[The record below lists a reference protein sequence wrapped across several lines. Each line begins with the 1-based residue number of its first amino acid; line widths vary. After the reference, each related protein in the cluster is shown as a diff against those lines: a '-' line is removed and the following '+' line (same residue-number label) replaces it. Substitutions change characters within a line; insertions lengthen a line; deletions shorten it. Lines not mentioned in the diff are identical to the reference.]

1 VAIISGAPRSPNRR
15 GEGARLRVEIVHA
28 ATGLAEENSDLSGI
42 TLRAVARRAGITAP
56 SIYAHFGNLDD
67 VIDAVI
73 ASTFEDLVR
82 SLEHHLHGHTDPIGR
97 LRALC
102 HGYVSFGSG
111 NPRLYRLLFGPDRP
125 QPTSLTTKSIDSMPG
140 AKAFAMLVGSIHACI
155 EAGQSSSTDPQRDAI
170 ALWAALHGYVGL
182 LAGTPEFPWPPHDGV
197 VDQFVDRLAYLTPRP
212 GATIS

>member
-1 VAIISGAPRSPNRR
+1 VALITGAPRRPNRR
-15 GEGARLRVEIVHA
+15 GEGARLRDEIVHA

-73 ASTFEDLVR
+73 ASTFEDLAR
-82 SLEHHLHGHTDPIGR
+82 SLERDLHGHTDPVAR

-102 HGYVSFGSG
+102 RGYVSFGSG
-111 NPRLYRLLFGPDRP
+111 NPRLYRLLFGPGRP
-125 QPTSLTTKSIDSMPG
+125 HPVPLTTKSIDSMPG
-140 AKAFAMLVGSIHACI
+140 AKAFDILVGSIHACV

-182 LAGTPEFPWPPHDGV
+182 LASRPEFPWPPQNAV
-197 VDQFVDRLAYLTPRP
+197 VDQFVDRLAYLTPQ
-212 GATIS
+212 A

>member
-1 VAIISGAPRSPNRR
+1 VVAVINAPPRRPNRR
-15 GEGARLRVEIVHA
+15 GDGARLRDEIVRA

-56 SIYAHFGNLDD
+56 SIYAHFGNLED

-73 ASTFEDLVR
+73 AGTFEDLVR
-82 SLEHHLHGHTDPIGR
+82 SLEHHLHGHTEPIAR

-125 QPTSLTTKSIDSMPG
+125 QPSPLTTKSIDSMPG
-140 AKAFAMLVGSIHACI
+140 AKAFNMLVGSIHACI
-155 EAGQSSSTDPQRDAI
+155 EAAQSSSTDPQRDAI

-182 LAGTPEFPWPPHDGV
+182 LAGTPEFPWPPQDAV
-197 VDQFVDRLAYLTPRP
+197 VDQFVNRLAYLTPQ
-212 GATIS
+212 T

>member
-1 VAIISGAPRSPNRR
+1 VALITEAPRKPNRR
-15 GEGARLRVEIVHA
+15 GEGARLRDEIVHA

-73 ASTFEDLVR
+73 ASTFEDLAR
-82 SLEHHLHGHTDPIGR
+82 SLERDLHGHTDPRGR

-125 QPTSLTTKSIDSMPG
+125 KPTPLTTKSIDSMPG
-140 AKAFAMLVGSIHACI
+140 AKAFNMLVGSVRACV

-197 VDQFVDRLAYLTPRP
+197 VDQCVDRLAYLTPGP
-212 GATIS
+212 GATFS

>member
-1 VAIISGAPRSPNRR
+1 MAVINAAPPRRPNRR
-15 GEGARLRVEIVHA
+15 GDGARLRDEIVRA

-56 SIYAHFGNLDD
+56 SIYAHFGNLED

-82 SLEHHLHGHTDPIGR
+82 SLEHHLHGHTEPIAR

-125 QPTSLTTKSIDSMPG
+125 QPSPLTTKSIDSMPG
-140 AKAFAMLVGSIHACI
+140 AKAFNMLVGSIHACI
-155 EAGQSSSTDPQRDAI
+155 EAAQSSSTDPQRDAI

-182 LAGTPEFPWPPHDGV
+182 LAGTPEFPWPPQDAV
-197 VDQFVDRLAYLTPRP
+197 VDQFVNRLAYLTPQ
-212 GATIS
+212 T

>member
-1 VAIISGAPRSPNRR
+1 VALITGAPRRPNKR
-15 GEGARLRVEIVHA
+15 GEGARLRDEIVHA
-28 ATGLAEENSDLSGI
+28 ATGLAQENSDLSGI

-56 SIYAHFGNLDD
+56 SIYAHFDNLDK

-73 ASTFEDLVR
+73 ASTFEDLTS
-82 SLEHHLHGHTDPIGR
+82 SLERHLHGHTDPIAR

-102 HGYVSFGSG
+102 HGYVSFGAD

-125 QPTSLTTKSIDSMPG
+125 RPSPVTTKSIDSMPG
-140 AKAFAMLVGSIHACI
+140 AKAFAMLVGGIQACI

-182 LAGTPEFPWPPHDGV
+182 LAGTPAFPWPPHDAV
-197 VDQFVDRLAYLTPRP
+197 VDQCVDRLAYL
-212 GATIS
+212 IS

>member
-1 VAIISGAPRSPNRR
+1 MVAVISAPPRRPNRR
-15 GEGARLRVEIVHA
+15 GEGARLREEIVHA

-56 SIYAHFGNLDD
+56 SIYAHFDNLDD

-73 ASTFEDLVR
+73 ASTFEDLAR
-82 SLEHHLHGHTDPIGR
+82 SLERDLHGHTDPTAR
-97 LRALC
+97 LRAMC

-125 QPTSLTTKSIDSMPG
+125 QSAPLTTKSIDNMPG
-140 AKAFAMLVGSIHACI
+140 AKAFAMLVGSVHACV
-155 EAGQSSSTDPQRDAI
+155 EAGQSSSTDPHRDAI

-182 LAGTPEFPWPPHDGV
+182 LAGTPEFPWPPHGGV
-197 VDQFVDRLAYLTPRP
+197 VDQVVDRLAYLTPQ
-212 GATIS
+212 T

>member
-1 VAIISGAPRSPNRR
+1 VVAVINAPPRRPNRR
-15 GEGARLRVEIVHA
+15 GDGARLRDEIVRA

-56 SIYAHFGNLDD
+56 SIYAHFGNLED

-73 ASTFEDLVR
+73 AGTFEDLVR
-82 SLEHHLHGHTDPIGR
+82 SLEHHLHGHTEPIAR

-125 QPTSLTTKSIDSMPG
+125 QPSPLTTKSIDSMPG
-140 AKAFAMLVGSIHACI
+140 AKAFNMLVGSIHACI
-155 EAGQSSSTDPQRDAI
+155 EAAQSSSTDPQRDAI

-182 LAGTPEFPWPPHDGV
+182 LAGTPEFPWPPQDAV
-197 VDQFVDRLAYLTPRP
+197 VDQFVDRLAYLTQQP
-212 GATIS
+212 

>member
-1 VAIISGAPRSPNRR
+1 VALIIGAPRSPNRR
-15 GEGARLRVEIVHA
+15 GEGARLRDEIVRA

-56 SIYAHFGNLDD
+56 SIYAHFSNLQD

-73 ASTFEDLVR
+73 ASTFEDLAR
-82 SLEHHLHGHTDPIGR
+82 SLERALHGHTDPTAR
-97 LRALC
+97 LRAMC

-125 QPTSLTTKSIDSMPG
+125 HPAPPTTKSIDSMPG
-140 AKAFAMLVGSIHACI
+140 AKAFAMLVGSVHACV

-182 LAGTPEFPWPPHDGV
+182 LASTPEFPWPAHDAV
-197 VDQFVDRLAYLTPRP
+197 VDQFVDRLAYLTPQ
-212 GATIS
+212 T

>member
-1 VAIISGAPRSPNRR
+1 VAIITGAPRRPNRR
-15 GEGARLRVEIVHA
+15 GEGARLRDEIVHA

-56 SIYAHFGNLDD
+56 SIYAHFDNLDD

-73 ASTFEDLVR
+73 ASTFEDLAS
-82 SLEHHLHGHTDPIGR
+82 SLERDLHGHADPVAR

-102 HGYVSFGSG
+102 HRYVSFGAD

-125 QPTSLTTKSIDSMPG
+125 QPTPLTTKSIDSMPG
-140 AKAFAMLVGSIHACI
+140 AKAFDILVGSIHACVD
-155 EAGQSSSTDPQRDAI
+155 AGQSSSTDPQRDAI

-182 LAGTPEFPWPPHDGV
+182 LASTPEFPWPPQDAV
-197 VDQFVDRLAYLTPRP
+197 VDQFVDRLAYLTPQ
-212 GATIS
+212 T

>member
-1 VAIISGAPRSPNRR
+1 VALITGAPRRPNRR
-15 GEGARLRVEIVHA
+15 GEGARLRDEIVHA

-73 ASTFEDLVR
+73 ASTFEDLAR
-82 SLEHHLHGHTDPIGR
+82 SLERDLHGHTAPRAR

-102 HGYVSFGSG
+102 RDYVSFGSG

-125 QPTSLTTKSIDSMPG
+125 QPTPLTTKSIDSMPG
-140 AKAFAMLVGSIHACI
+140 AKAFAMLVGSIHACVK
-155 EAGQSSSTDPQRDAI
+155 AGQSSSTDPQRDAI
-170 ALWAALHGYVGL
+170 AVWAALHGYVGL
-182 LAGTPEFPWPPHDGV
+182 LASTPEFPWPPQDGV
-197 VDQFVDRLAYLTPRP
+197 VDQFVDRLAYLTP
-212 GATIS
+212 